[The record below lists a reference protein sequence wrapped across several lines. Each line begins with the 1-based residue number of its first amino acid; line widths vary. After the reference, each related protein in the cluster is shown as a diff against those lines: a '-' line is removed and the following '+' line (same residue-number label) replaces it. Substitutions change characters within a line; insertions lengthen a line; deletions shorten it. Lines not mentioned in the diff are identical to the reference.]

1 MGSVAAS
8 VIYNG
13 AMKTL
18 HDERLSVKQ
27 RREMESWAR
36 EAKKEMRHQR
46 QIVEEECQKHRQLR
60 LQAINGGLHLL
71 EDSEINGDVNTY
83 IEGMQKIMGAI
94 GMKLPFENQ
103 EDVNT
108 FMRDSTK
115 KLIF

>member
-1 MGSVAAS
+1 M
-8 VIYNG
+8 
-13 AMKTL
+13 
-18 HDERLSVKQ
+18 
-27 RREMESWAR
+27 
-36 EAKKEMRHQR
+36 
-46 QIVEEECQKHRQLR
+46 
-60 LQAINGGLHLL
+60 L
-71 EDSEINGDVNTY
+71 EDSDINGDVNTY